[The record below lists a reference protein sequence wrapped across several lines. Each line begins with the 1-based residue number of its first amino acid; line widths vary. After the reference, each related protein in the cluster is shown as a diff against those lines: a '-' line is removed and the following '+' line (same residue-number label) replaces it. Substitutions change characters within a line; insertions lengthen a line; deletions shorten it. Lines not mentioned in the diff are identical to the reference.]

1 MISRACPWINGFAH
15 SREPL
20 FTPEECK
27 KIIDHGLNE
36 WIASEAKIEKGEYG
50 ETKRY
55 ELDLNYR
62 NVTIFQPPE
71 ETRCNPGSYEKWFV
85 EKIYNNIST
94 WNDSDGGYG
103 FDISGMEEPPA
114 LMKYVSP
121 GGKYDW
127 HLDIGSDDG
136 MSTRKIAYTIY
147 LNPDEYEG
155 GELQWLVGN
164 EPSYIEGRTPTLGT
178 ITLFPAYILHKVSP
192 VTSGIRYVLVGW
204 IHGNSFR

>member
-62 NVTIFQPPE
+62 NVTIFRTTEVCIPD
-71 ETRCNPGSYEKWFV
+71 SYEWKFT
-85 EKIYNNIST
+85 EKIYNNI
-94 WNDSDGGYG
+94 WNFNEDVDNGYG
-103 FDISGMEEPPA
+103 FDIEGMNEPPM
-114 LMKYVSP
+114 LMRYEAPDINKYNVDN
-121 GGKYDW
+121 K
-127 HLDIGSDDG
+127 
-136 MSTRKIAYTIY
+136 
-147 LNPDEYEG
+147 
-155 GELQWLVGN
+155 
-164 EPSYIEGRTPTLGT
+164 
-178 ITLFPAYILHKVSP
+178 
-192 VTSGIRYVLVGW
+192 
-204 IHGNSFR
+204 